1 MDSRV
6 EALVQ
11 RIDGLEAELARCR
24 DDEKAKFK
32 TVCALLKRELGD
44 MADNALARAQQLVF
58 RTWPLEPQA
67 RGKIVWL
74 DNANSFFALLPWT
87 SVMEILMNLTT
98 DDFARLRCVAACFAL
113 PQPNLKAA
121 MSVCTYCYNRALG
134 QYCISS
140 VLNEIL
146 RLRFDKTKHVAFD
159 SVSQKTGSFFNESK
173 KKKYEIA
180 FVDGRYGLRMSG
192 NCVLKL
198 PAPVHLSAAD
208 GWTISVWFHAPLP
221 ARHWHNLVDG
231 AGDDF
236 IVVTFR
242 AGILGNYTL
251 GRFTE
256 FDAGTLSPGWHHLAV
271 VGGDDNTIYYINGE
285 VVGKHPDVSTGDV
298 LNVGNRGDGEM
309 KEAFTLMSD
318 LRIFRKPALPELVQ
332 KLAMR
337 TKI

>member
-1 MDSRV
+1 MDSRI

-11 RIDGLEAELARCR
+11 RIDGLEAELARYR

-44 MADNALARAQQLVF
+44 MADNALARVQQLAF

-87 SVMEILMNLTT
+87 SVMDIFLNLTT

-121 MSVCTYCYNRALG
+121 MSVCTYCYNLALA
-134 QYCISS
+134 QYRISF
-140 VLNEIL
+140 LDEIL
-146 RLRFDKTKHVAFD
+146 RLRFDKTNHVAFD
-159 SVSQKTGSFFNESK
+159 SVSQKTGSFRNESK
-173 KKKYEIA
+173 EIA
-180 FVDGRYGLRMSG
+180 FVDGRYGLRMLD

-231 AGDDF
+231 EGDDF
-236 IVVTFR
+236 IVITFR
-242 AGILGNYTL
+242 AGILGNYTM
-251 GRFTE
+251 GRYAD

-271 VGGDDNTIYYINGE
+271 VGCDDNTIYYINGE
-285 VVGKHPDVSTGDV
+285 VVGKHPGVSTGDV
-298 LNVGNRGDGEM
+298 LNVGNRGDGRMRET
-309 KEAFTLMSD
+309 FTLMSD
-318 LRIFRKPALPELVQ
+318 LRIFRKPALPEHVQ

-337 TKI
+337 TQI